1 MYHSWREGRQVVTK
15 TVQTFADGLATRE
28 PFAMPLALL
37 SHTVDEIMLVSDDEI
52 ARAIRLLI
60 EMARQIV
67 EGAGAA
73 ALAAAL
79 KRRDEL
85 AGKTVGLILSG
96 GNITIDQLA
105 QIIRGETP

>member
-1 MYHSWREGRQVVTK
+1 MSHLQCRWPC
-15 TVQTFADGLATRE
+15 F
-28 PFAMPLALL
+28 

-60 EMARQIV
+60 ETARQVV

-73 ALAAAL
+73 ALAAAI

-85 AGKTVGLILSG
+85 AGKNVGLILSG
-96 GNITIDQLA
+96 GNITIEQLA